1 MNIATFGCS
10 FTSGLK
16 REGGYNWVNFYAKKY
31 PQHTFYNLAYP
42 GSSLAFQIFLMKELK
57 KRVQIDKVIFQ
68 ITTPFR
74 FTYFNDYKNF
84 DILNLETSDNVKFI
98 SLEYND
104 NIDAIHPGL
113 LYPSIWQNSI
123 AQRKELRIRKFAEDY
138 VSRASRSSEVE
149 TVEYSVLT
157 QWLAPQVDFIF
168 FHREPSRFIEE
179 RTGQKRKPIP
189 EVDNI
194 ICLEKEINSGKFI
207 DFAIDNQFHFS
218 EEGAR
223 WEADWVDSKFKLD

>member
-16 REGGYNWVNFYAKKY
+16 REGRYNWVNFYAKKY

-84 DILNLETSDNVKFI
+84 NILNLETKDNVKFI

-104 NIDAIHPGL
+104 NIDVVHPGL
-113 LYPSIWQNSI
+113 LEPSIWQNPI
-123 AQRKELRIRKFAEDY
+123 AKLKEPRIRKFTEEY
-138 VSRASRSSEVE
+138 LSKISSEVE
-149 TVEYSVLT
+149 TVEYSSLI

-179 RTGQKRKPIP
+179 RIGEKRKPIP
-189 EVDNI
+189 ELDNI
-194 ICLEKEINSGKFI
+194 TCLEKEISSGAFI
-207 DFAIDNQFHFS
+207 DFAIDNQYHFS
-218 EEGAR
+218 EDGAR
-223 WEADWVDSKFKLD
+223 WEADWIDSKFKLD